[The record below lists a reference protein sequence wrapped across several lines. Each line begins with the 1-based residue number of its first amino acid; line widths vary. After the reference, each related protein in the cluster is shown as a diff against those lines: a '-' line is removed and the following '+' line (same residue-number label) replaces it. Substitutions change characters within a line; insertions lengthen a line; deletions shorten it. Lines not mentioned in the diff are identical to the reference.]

1 MADFCKIDFR
11 NLNQDS
17 IEEYNAYVNQDIMDD
32 DMFEITFSGISEAE
46 IHKEFLSPQIK
57 ILSSSETKAA
67 AQTSFL

>member
-17 IEEYNAYVNQDIMDD
+17 IEEYNAYVDQDIMDD

-46 IHKEFLSPQIK
+46 LNTLK
-57 ILSSSETKAA
+57 SEKK
-67 AQTSFL
+67 